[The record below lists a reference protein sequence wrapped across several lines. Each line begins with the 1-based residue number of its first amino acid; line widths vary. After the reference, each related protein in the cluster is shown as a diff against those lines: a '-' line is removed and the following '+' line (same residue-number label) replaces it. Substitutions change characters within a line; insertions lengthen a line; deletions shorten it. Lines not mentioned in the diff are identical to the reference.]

1 MINKAKCFLY
11 LFSLVDFERFDFFDV
26 EDLPATFPDITPYAS
41 GCTYADCSHVG
52 EGASEC
58 AVARAAEEGKIA
70 PSRLESYR
78 SIYKILKEKKNKYD

>member
-1 MINKAKCFLY
+1 M
-11 LFSLVDFERFDFFDV
+11 FFWN
-26 EDLPATFPDITPYAS
+26 S
-41 GCTYADCSHVG
+41 DCAHVG

-78 SIYKILKEKKNKYD
+78 SVYRILKNKTSY